1 MYMFMYAFRTLE
13 NSKCEVR
20 AKNERALYY
29 QNGALHQRALQNILI
44 IMETLDFLRI
54 IESYSFLRSYSLF
67 WVIYL
72 LVV

>member
-1 MYMFMYAFRTLE
+1 MFMYAFRTLE

-20 AKNERALYY
+20 AKKTRELFIIKTGHFISVLYK
-29 QNGALHQRALQNILI
+29 ISLI